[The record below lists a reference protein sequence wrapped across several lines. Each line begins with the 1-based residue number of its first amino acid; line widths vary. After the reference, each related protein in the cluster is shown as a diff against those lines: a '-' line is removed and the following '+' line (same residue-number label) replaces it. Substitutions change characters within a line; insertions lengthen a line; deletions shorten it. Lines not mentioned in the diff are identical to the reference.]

1 MKKFLISLSLLL
13 ASACATVAHAQVPIS
28 ASTGTFTGTVTAPI
42 FEGDYSLFNFFP
54 GSIAGTSA
62 GYVGWGKNSTGDM
75 DFAAANSGASPS
87 FYWYFLLGS
96 SMTAEMDLDTNG
108 NLHVLNGGVSA
119 TNVTGTVA
127 VSTQHYTVATLPS
140 AATLGLGSMVV
151 VTDGN
156 GTIGT
161 CTGGFSTIMIAVST
175 GSAWTC
181 R

>member
-1 MKKFLISLSLLL
+1 MKKLLLALSLL
-13 ASACATVAHAQVPIS
+13 ASGCATVAHAQVPIS
-28 ASTGTFTGTVTAPI
+28 GSTGTFSSTVTAPI
-42 FEGDYSLFNFFP
+42 FEGDYSLMNFFP

-62 GYVGWGKNSTGDM
+62 GYTGWGKNGTGDM
-75 DFAAANSGASPS
+75 DFAAANNGASPS
-87 FYWYFLLGS
+87 FFWYFLLGS

-108 NLHVLNGGVSA
+108 NLHVLNGGVLA

-127 VSTQHYTVATLPS
+127 VTTQHYTVATLPS
-140 AATLGLGSMVV
+140 AASLGLGSMVV

-156 GTIGT
+156 GTIGP
-161 CTGGFSTIMIAVST
+161 CTGGASTIMIAVST